1 MSESSGT
8 KRRSEFGGRYRHSC
22 KKVVDNIDI
31 TYDQTRLLSLLK
43 DSRSGPPRK
52 YLASKKKLP
61 SRDDL
66 ISVSVVLQPWERHAV
81 VDGIIKQPK
90 DLKGAIEALMS
101 QVATQMKKSSRMGQV
116 ATQMKKRRDVK
127 GAIKGLM
134 GQVAAQMLKSKEMKG
149 VIKGLM
155 EQVAAPM
162 EQM

>member
-1 MSESSGT
+1 M
-8 KRRSEFGGRYRHSC
+8 
-22 KKVVDNIDI
+22 
-31 TYDQTRLLSLLK
+31 
-43 DSRSGPPRK
+43 
-52 YLASKKKLP
+52 ASKKKLP

-149 VIKGLM
+149 VMKGLM